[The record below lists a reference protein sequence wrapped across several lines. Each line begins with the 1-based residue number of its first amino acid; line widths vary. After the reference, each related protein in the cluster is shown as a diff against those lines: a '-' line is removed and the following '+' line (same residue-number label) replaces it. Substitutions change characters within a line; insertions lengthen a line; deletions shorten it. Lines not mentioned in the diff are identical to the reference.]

1 MDRKRLK
8 GNVILLCTA
17 MIWGATFVAQKS
29 GMDTVGPFMFN
40 CIRMFLGAAVLMPVI
55 IIGELKRKK
64 SGQPAAGDSRKDV
77 IAGGLA
83 TGVVYFFAANLQQVG
98 LVSVDAGKTAF
109 ITALYILLVPLL
121 GVFLKHK
128 VTKQNWIGAVIGT
141 AGLYLLCITDGF
153 SIAKGDFIVLIGALF
168 WAIHILVVD
177 HFTVSVSSAKLIAGQ
192 SLVAGVMSL
201 TVSLLTETNTWAGII
216 ENAPSLLYA
225 GILASGI
232 AYTLQAEGQKFANPS
247 TASIILSTES
257 LFGAVSGFL
266 FLHEVMTGRE
276 LTGCVLMLAAIIVSQ
291 IPSRR
296 RDKYMR

>member
-1 MDRKRLK
+1 
-8 GNVILLCTA
+8 

-55 IIGELKRKK
+55 IISELKRKK

-177 HFTVSVSSAKLIAGQ
+177 YFTVSVSSAKLIAGQ

-201 TVSLLTETNTWAGII
+201 TVSLLTETNSWAGII

>member
-1 MDRKRLK
+1 
-8 GNVILLCTA
+8 